1 MQRLRNIGAWL
12 TALFGPSEIAMYV
25 ALALVVIGL
34 WPVLGRPTLA
44 IAGAVMLWTYLPSRV
59 AFVLHPDKKRGDE

>member
-1 MQRLRNIGAWL
+1 MHRLRDAWTWIASML
-12 TALFGPSEIAMYV
+12 GPSEIAMYV

-44 IAGAVMLWTYLPSRV
+44 IAGAVMLWAYLPSRV
-59 AFVLHPDKKRGDE
+59 AFVLHPEKKRSDE